1 MLRVFRQPNCETE
14 IGKQDLLES
23 TILTL
28 FVDQYVIWLDVSVDK
43 ALAVNEVQR
52 KEKLYH
58 HEFDLSLAVLY
69 TLDHVV
75 EQSSIFLKFLDYV
88 DVLPIFEHF

>member
-1 MLRVFRQPNCETE
+1 MLRVSRQLDCVTE
-14 IGKQDLLES
+14 IGKQDLFES

-58 HEFDLSLAVLY
+58 HEFDLNLAVLY
-69 TLDHVV
+69 A
-75 EQSSIFLKFLDYV
+75 
-88 DVLPIFEHF
+88 